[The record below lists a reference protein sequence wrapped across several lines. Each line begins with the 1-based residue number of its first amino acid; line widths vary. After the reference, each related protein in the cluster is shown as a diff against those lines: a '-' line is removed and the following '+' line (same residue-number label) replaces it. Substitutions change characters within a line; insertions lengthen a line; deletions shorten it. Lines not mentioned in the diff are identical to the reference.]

1 MVYKVFSFLLIMMFF
16 IKDLSVF
23 FKISMRF
30 FPKASFPTF
39 SIKVVSIPN
48 FLSAIPVDE
57 I

>member
-1 MVYKVFSFLLIMMFF
+1 MMFF